1 MKLYFEVN
9 NELLSIEIFIINIK
23 NIYYKYKL
31 GYLIIEIL

>member
-9 NELLSIEIFIINIK
+9 NELLSIDY
-23 NIYYKYKL
+23 IYYKYKL